1 MDTLKKATRSNNAF
15 VRDRAKILLLSSQ
28 RYIPWEIAD
37 KTGCEA
43 RKVRNAIKIF
53 NQHGLKTLNR
63 GKAPGAESKFSK
75 EQKAQILMIAATEP
89 EKLKLHFTTWSL
101 QKLQQYL
108 IQQGIVN
115 SISIETIRCLL
126 KQAGMKL
133 RKSKRFQYSNDP
145 LFAKKN
151 YGSTRWKN
159 NHHQIVS
166 CCRLMKK
173 ERHRSNSMAGGNG
186 PLRSITVSPTLRKS
200 KGCLTCSQPKTFIP
214 ACDTIGSTRG
224 RTASS
229 SSTLSTGF
237 STPYIQ
243 KMNCTLSST
252 DGAHTDPKHSVLM
265 QICNP
270 DCIWFHCQL
279 VHPGWTI

>member
-1 MDTLKKATRSNNAF
+1 VHPKLKRDIMTYIEIKTVHGRQYKYLRKSIRDGEKVRHVMVECLGPLHPIYKTKKSRKTNASVYLKPITPDEMNMLKRTTRSNNAF

-28 RYIPWEIAD
+28 RYIPREIAE

-53 NQHGLKTLNR
+53 NQYGLKTLNR
-63 GKAPGAESKFSK
+63 RKAPGAEQKFSK

-151 YGSTRWKN
+151 YGSTR
-159 NHHQIVS
+159 
-166 CCRLMKK
+166 
-173 ERHRSNSMAGGNG
+173 
-186 PLRSITVSPTLRKS
+186 
-200 KGCLTCSQPKTFIP
+200 
-214 ACDTIGSTRG
+214 
-224 RTASS
+224 
-229 SSTLSTGF
+229 
-237 STPYIQ
+237 
-243 KMNCTLSST
+243 
-252 DGAHTDPKHSVLM
+252 
-265 QICNP
+265 
-270 DCIWFHCQL
+270 
-279 VHPGWTI
+279 